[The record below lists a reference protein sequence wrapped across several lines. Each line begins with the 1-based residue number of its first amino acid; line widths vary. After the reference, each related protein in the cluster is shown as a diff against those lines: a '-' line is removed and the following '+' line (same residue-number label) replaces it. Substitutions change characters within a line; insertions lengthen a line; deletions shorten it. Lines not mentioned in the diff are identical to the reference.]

1 MPMLRQILDRA
12 LGKFQLQLLDTRRL
26 PFGFSISGDLQLAG
40 FRREQPLTVFDI
52 GANRGDFTI
61 QIAYDW
67 PQAQIW
73 SFEPSPTTFAALQRR
88 LGELPARLSQRLHP
102 EPLALG
108 AAAQTGT
115 LPLHNFGIDTLS
127 SLHASTP
134 YTASHGLTPQASAD
148 VTCLTGED
156 FCSREGLTSID
167 LLKIDTEGN
176 DLQVLQGF
184 HPLLRSGRIR
194 AVLVEFNR
202 IETAQDGSADALPCT
217 DLLALARLLE
227 PCGFILFTVH
237 TDYVETERGL
247 GVWNALFVRR
257 SA

>member
-67 PQAQIW
+67 
-73 SFEPSPTTFAALQRR
+73 
-88 LGELPARLSQRLHP
+88 
-102 EPLALG
+102 PLALG